1 MPIYALLI
9 NEDMRC
15 LELAAGRAVP
25 IQALCP
31 CRADPVCAAEQQD
44 TSLTCGVGVMFEKR
58 RSHSWT
64 LFSWKTIPLS
74 SSVPFVF
81 KDSMNVFRLL
91 RRQVLSWKSKHT
103 VVFNSRGIHQDH
115 VHSALYP
122 RNLDIPI
129 KNNNL
134 WDSETCFQAQLPI
147 FYSAIYW
154 TSNSENG
161 DKMCSVG
168 LEACYRQAA
177 LLPPAEL
184 QVLPGPYS
192 LQGSNGEMVLKGRE
206 EQSYL
211 CSGCPISAENTL
223 ELSWWS
229 LS

>member
-1 MPIYALLI
+1 M
-9 NEDMRC
+9 
-15 LELAAGRAVP
+15 
-25 IQALCP
+25 
-31 CRADPVCAAEQQD
+31 
-44 TSLTCGVGVMFEKR
+44 
-58 RSHSWT
+58 
-64 LFSWKTIPLS
+64 
-74 SSVPFVF
+74 
-81 KDSMNVFRLL
+81 
-91 RRQVLSWKSKHT
+91 
-103 VVFNSRGIHQDH
+103 
-115 VHSALYP
+115 HSAMYP

-223 ELSWWS
+223 ELSWWIARNNCCWWVLETTPPPKRQEALMLFASCS
-229 LS
+229 LRTGDGLLPLTCAAHLYGNDFFHGAAGEYSHGSVWGVAPVVVMS